1 MPRMRLARSSAFQ
14 SAVMRPVMRAP
25 ASAARMGRAG
35 RWRICASPSPMSVGS
50 MFDSSTMAGR
60 ATAHTRSAMPMASQM
75 DLSVMAAGPM
85 LQ

>member
-1 MPRMRLARSSAFQ
+1 
-14 SAVMRPVMRAP
+14 
-25 ASAARMGRAG
+25 
-35 RWRICASPSPMSVGS
+35 MSVGS